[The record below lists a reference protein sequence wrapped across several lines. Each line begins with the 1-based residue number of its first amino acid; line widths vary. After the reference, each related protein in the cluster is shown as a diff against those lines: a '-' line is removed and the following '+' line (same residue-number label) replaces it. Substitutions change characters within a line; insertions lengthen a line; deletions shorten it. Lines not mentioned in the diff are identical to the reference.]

1 MTRNQECAKFLFGQV
16 HKEATP
22 FEKCVQAQD
31 ARGFQGRM
39 PSSAKRSH
47 SRNSHQNGQNYM
59 DFDSNSF
66 NVRKGIW
73 TLFVKWAQMLAFRE
87 AGGKL

>member
-39 PSSAKRSH
+39 PNAHCPALLNALTAGTVIKTDKITWILIAIAS
-47 SRNSHQNGQNYM
+47 M
-59 DFDSNSF
+59 
-66 NVRKGIW
+66 
-73 TLFVKWAQMLAFRE
+73 FVKVSGHCL
-87 AGGKL
+87 